1 MTNEN
6 LPLSSLMISS
16 NSSVTDKWTQ
26 WTHVLCFVDG
36 IALSIYSKAPSDI
49 VKKTLKSLHVALK
62 GVDDE
67 FIKVIKVLE
76 KDPPEIPPVP
86 INPSPIIPWDNDPSI
101 FNGIMEILRS
111 ALTEALTIIS
121 RNASSALQPVIH
133 AVGALINSIEEILK
147 VFKKHKNEM

>member
-6 LPLSSLMISS
+6 LPLSSLMISN
-16 NSSVTDKWTQ
+16 NSSVTDRWTQ

-36 IALSIYSKAPSDI
+36 IALSIYSKSPSDI
-49 VKKTLKSLHVALK
+49 VKKTFKSLHVALK

-67 FIKVIKVLE
+67 FIKVIKALE

-86 INPSPIIPWDNDPSI
+86 INLSPIIPWDDDPSI

-111 ALTEALTIIS
+111 ALTEVLTIIS
-121 RNASSALQPVIH
+121 KYASPAFQPVIH
-133 AVGALINSIEEILK
+133 AIRTLLSSIEDILK
-147 VFKKHKNEM
+147 VLRNIKM